1 MSVLVIKMSPELY
14 DSHIHL
20 TDNAY
25 DNFLPSILITLRAMR
40 IKACSV
46 TVNISSSSKAI
57 RLFQEKNVK
66 SLIYNFVGI
75 HPQFADENISKF
87 EEIVTSNLHNIDGIG
102 EIGLDPTYY
111 NEDNNTKV
119 SQVHVFNKML
129 TIAET
134 YHKPVSIH
142 SRNSLD
148 EILNM
153 LSTYNLKRVCLHWFD
168 GNPQQ
173 LEKSLDMGLYIS
185 YGPSL
190 VYSKKKQGLLKLT
203 KQNKLL
209 TETDGPVRYPSCFK
223 NIITLPTSTLMS
235 VVRMIS
241 EVLSLPPKIVIDTL
255 KKNSILFFD

>member
-1 MSVLVIKMSPELY
+1 MSPELY

-20 TDNAY
+20 TDHAY
-25 DNFLPSILITLRAMR
+25 DNYLPSILLTLRGMR

-46 TVNISSSSKAI
+46 TVNISTSLKAF

-66 SLIYNFVGI
+66 RFVYNFVGI
-75 HPQFADENISKF
+75 HPQFADENMSKF
-87 EEIVTSNLHNIDGIG
+87 EEIVTSNLHIIDGIG

-111 NEDNNTKV
+111 NKEKNSKV
-119 SQVHVFNKML
+119 SQLDMFNKML
-129 TIAET
+129 SIAET

-148 EILNM
+148 EILNV
-153 LSTYNLKRVCLHWFD
+153 LTTYNLKRACLHWFD

-173 LEKSLDMGLYIS
+173 LERSLDMGLYIA

-190 VYSKKKQGLLKLT
+190 VYSKKKQSLLKLT
-203 KQNKLL
+203 KESRLL

-223 NIITLPTSTLMS
+223 NVITLPTSSLMS

-241 EVLSLPPKIVIDTL
+241 EVLCLSPKNVIDIL

>member
-1 MSVLVIKMSPELY
+1 MSPELY

-20 TDNAY
+20 TDQAY
-25 DNFLPSILITLRAMR
+25 DNYLPAILLTLRAMR

-46 TVNISSSSKAI
+46 TVNISTSLKAI

-66 SLIYNFVGI
+66 SFVYNFVGI
-75 HPQFADENISKF
+75 HPQFADENMSKF
-87 EEIVTSNLHNIDGIG
+87 EEIVTSNLRIIDGIG

-111 NEDNNTKV
+111 KAEKSSRV
-119 SQVHVFNKML
+119 SQVDVFNKML

-134 YHKPVSIH
+134 CDKPVSIH

-148 EILNM
+148 EILNV
-153 LSTYNLKRVCLHWFD
+153 LSTYNLKRACLHWFD

-203 KQNKLL
+203 KESRLL
-209 TETDGPVRYPSCFK
+209 TETDGPVRYSSCFK
-223 NIITLPTSTLMS
+223 NVITLPTSTLMS

-241 EVLSLPPKIVIDTL
+241 EVLCLSPKNVIDIL
-255 KKNSILFFD
+255 KKNSISFFD